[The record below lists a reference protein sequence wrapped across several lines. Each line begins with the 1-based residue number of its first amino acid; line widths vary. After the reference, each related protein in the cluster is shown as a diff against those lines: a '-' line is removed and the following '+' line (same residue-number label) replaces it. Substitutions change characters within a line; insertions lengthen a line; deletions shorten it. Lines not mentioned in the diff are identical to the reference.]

1 MIRKMFSLTLAL
13 LMIFV
18 AERAFAGG
26 MGIGVRYALVHM
38 QSSDENVGMPG
49 AFVRLGD
56 GLFAL
61 EGTIDYRTEDL
72 TGGVKV
78 KTWPVT
84 ASLLVRPIPVIF
96 AGAGLG
102 WYNTTVDFNSDALD
116 NQTKS
121 TLGYQFGGG
130 VQLPLAPTLSFVA
143 DARYH
148 FIDYDFNDIPSDF
161 DFNDADYFSLHGGL
175 LLSLP

>member
-1 MIRKMFSLTLAL
+1 MTRKVFSMALAL
-13 LMIFV
+13 LMIF
-18 AERAFAGG
+18 AAQRALAGG
-26 MGIGVRYALVHM
+26 LGIGARYALVHM
-38 QSSDENVGMPG
+38 QSSDNNVGMPG

-56 GLFAL
+56 GLFGL
-61 EGTIDYRTEDL
+61 EGTVDYRTEDL
-72 TGGVKV
+72 TDGAKL

-84 ASLLVRPIPVIF
+84 ASVLVRPIPIVF

-102 WYNTTVDFNSDALD
+102 WYNTTVDYNSEILT

-130 VQLPLAPTLSFVA
+130 VQLPLAPTLSLIA

-148 FIDYDFNDIPSDF
+148 FIDYDFNDIPSEF

-175 LLSLP
+175 LLTLP